1 MKEKSKLLKANIRAL
16 SKLESNIN
24 EKYNDRQITK
34 EIGLYRKSL
43 TFFIKQKSF
52 DRALYESERL
62 IDLLVYYL
70 EDWLWS

>member
-24 EKYNDRQITK
+24 QKYNDRQITK
-34 EIGLYRKSL
+34 EIALYRKSL

-70 EDWLWS
+70 ED